1 MIKLTRQEGLKLE
14 ETQRVMDRKIDA
26 MKAGKILGFTNR
38 SIYRL
43 LTKVLITS
51 PLFINCLAVVAW

>member
-1 MIKLTRQEGLKLE
+1 MVKLTMQEALKLE
-14 ETQRVMDRKIDA
+14 VTQRVMDRKIDT

-43 LTKVLITS
+43 LSKVLITS
-51 PLFINCLAVVAW
+51 PFFINCLAVVA